1 MRRIAVFQF
10 RTLRDFCELSQK
22 LIKDNLQTFLQTE
35 FVQTHLISEDQL
47 LIQMGSFIADF
58 VDMTPKT
65 YFRILSFI
73 QNITAQNLFL
83 TGASITSLLPLFYH
97 DSRLQSK
104 KLPYPGINY
113 TYADNSSCT
122 CSSSTANT
130 CMGLS
135 TLNNDIVIGFK
146 TGCYMV
152 SALLNSTL
160 EVFHNQTF
168 INILTNSS
176 NDFHKLNSSSSHD
189 TVETIMKQ
197 MFITHWSNET
207 SFKRYFN
214 ECAPNS
220 CQYTITKSY
229 EFVFIITILISLFGG
244 ISSTLRILIPLIITK
259 VWPFLRK
266 LISKRRNHRIQLSQT
281 ETKKTKYSMNDRRKQ
296 FFQFLKEKLI
306 KLNLFQ
312 SAPPSTNETILLQQR
327 YTTRLYLI
335 MFFLLLIILFLFN
348 SIKPQIIQVIKKSP
362 TPDDFRHLEKDYSR
376 TLRCPCS
383 QITTEYKY
391 LIEIKLT
398 YYEICTSKFVSSDW
412 INVEYNEGKIFL
424 DDIRY
429 QSKFYFQLLSTL
441 CQMSKQTIEERL
453 ESFYRTQFLSHELV
467 HSQSFQF
474 QFQSI
479 FNQFKKITLES
490 FQHLLLSIKVNFQ
503 INQFN
508 TQLNSEFVYDETH
521 ERINGIG
528 IIFQTRWWSA
538 SSECPSS
545 NYTSYGKCLCESKYL
560 NADCSMNTVLRLNET
575 NEIIIRGMS
584 IGWFP
589 YESILISTFECF
601 YNETC
606 FSKISS
612 QINSTNHFSILNSSI
627 DENSTIEYLANQ
639 LFIQSWSNKSLFAE
653 YFNQCHP
660 LTCEYQYE
668 TRFNF
673 IFIFTIFLGL
683 VGGLNIFF
691 RLLSPLIIKSIYKLY
706 HYIHQCKRNTQEQ
719 LTFVSHFRI
728 FFKFITK
735 TLIEINLFSPIP
747 PSNHSK
753 IIQRNRRTTRI
764 YLIFLLTTFLILI
777 FYITLKKET
786 ITIDVN
792 NPTILQYKQLFN
804 QYSHR
809 LQCPCTHIT
818 IKRKMFITQ
827 FEPHYHEICSS
838 IYTSSQFIEKIYHP
852 FGTNGLMNDLRVS
865 VVRNFGI
872 ISLLCELSKNM
883 LNISLLS
890 FDEIDFVTSNVIPYD
905 VFDIRIK
912 TILDEFKR
920 KISREFI
927 EIFQLIQIL
936 NHGNQ
941 LATIEKSNWKFILKY
956 NLSHE
961 IVRNTHVI
969 PLLALPIQYNSS
981 NCSCGIQSN
990 CLSSQIFDHERIFP
1004 QLSKRNLGFQT
1015 GCENL
1020 NAIFQSNLNC
1030 FYDSACVD
1038 LLDIFFRT
1046 ENSPQ
1051 FTYSSSSISNTTIEQ
1066 LFSQLF
1072 VIDWIENKSFERY
1085 FDKCQPEICQ
1095 YSDYIQYNFLYII
1108 TFLIALFGGLTNG
1121 MHFLINCVSIII
1133 YKIIDYRKK
1142 KIEIVPNSV
1151 QSDMIEVIPESSITI
1166 DQLNENSIEDQ
1177 QNSKEILRD
1186 KILFISLTLLCV
1198 IAIIASITSLILTQN
1213 TKQQEQSI
1221 VTTPHTILNITTTTI
1236 RKSITQLTTSKICY
1250 KTFKYQDEIYLTERN
1265 PVALVMG
1272 DFNQDS
1278 YVDLAIANADSN
1290 SISILLGNGNATFQK
1305 QRTYSTGNRSNPQK
1319 LAVGDLN
1326 DDGLLDLVV
1335 VLNGTD
1341 EIVIFFGNTTND
1353 LFDLPAYNLTN
1364 RYPHKNVSAIEIY
1377 DWNLD
1382 GFNDLLIGHYL
1393 NTESFLK
1400 QFNLLLNFGDGR
1412 HFLEFGTVVTD
1423 HLHNRSDIIGVLMTN
1438 FSRTSITDNM
1448 VIQFSNGTISILFK
1462 PKFDSI
1468 WEAKYIFEEDHDIM
1482 GFATEMIKGKFNDDP
1497 MDDLAV
1503 ISTYSNKLQ
1512 ILYYMD
1518 EYQTHFT
1525 SHYFFKASYSTR
1537 WYPTS
1542 LTRLNFDDDK
1552 MNDIAILHC
1561 DRAITVFF
1569 SNEYGIIDRNYL
1581 SFEINV
1587 DSNDKT
1593 CPKLLK
1599 SVDLNQDDEDDLIFI
1614 DTEFNAVRVVLN
1626 SVCDD

>member
-35 FVQTHLISEDQL
+35 FVQIHLISEDQL

-83 TGASITSLLPLFYH
+83 TGASITSVLPLFYRERG
-97 DSRLQSK
+97 SKIK

-176 NDFHKLNSSSSHD
+176 NDFHKLNSSSSND
-189 TVETIMKQ
+189 TVGTLMKQ
-197 MFITHWSNET
+197 MFITHWLNQT
-207 SFKRYFN
+207 SFEQFFN
-214 ECAPNS
+214 ECKPNF

-229 EFVFIITILISLFGG
+229 EYLLIITILIGLFGG

-266 LISKRRNHRIQLSQT
+266 LLTRRRNHRIQLSQT

-296 FFQFLKEKLI
+296 FFQFLEEKLI
-306 KLNLFQ
+306 KLNLFE

-362 TPDDFRHLEKDYSR
+362 TSDDFRHLEKDYSR

-412 INVEYNEGKIFL
+412 INVEYNEEKIFL

-453 ESFYRTQFLSHELV
+453 QSFYRTQFLSHELV
-467 HSQSFQF
+467 HSQSFQL

-479 FNQFKKITLES
+479 FDQFKRLTSES
-490 FQHLLLSIKVNFQ
+490 FQRSLQLIRLNFQ

-508 TQLNSEFVYDETH
+508 TELNSDFIYDETH
-521 ERINGIG
+521 GRINSIG
-528 IIFQTRWWSA
+528 ILIQSRWWSTH
-538 SSECPSS
+538 ECSRW
-545 NYTSYGKCLCESKYL
+545 NHTNEHRCYCEPTYL
-560 NADCSMNTVLRLNET
+560 NASCSINTVLRLNET
-575 NEIIIRGMS
+575 NEIIIPGMF

-589 YESILISTFECF
+589 YESILNSTLECF

-606 FSKISS
+606 FSQISS
-612 QINSTNHFSILNSSI
+612 QINSTDHFSILNSSTN
-627 DENSTIEYLANQ
+627 ENNTIEYLANQ
-639 LFIQSWSNKSLFAE
+639 LFIQSWSNESSFE
-653 YFNQCHP
+653 SYFHQCHP
-660 LTCEYQYE
+660 LKCEYKYE
-668 TRFNF
+668 TRLNF
-673 IFIFTIFLGL
+673 IYIFTTFLGL
-683 VGGLNIFF
+683 VGGLNIVF
-691 RLLSPLIIKSIYKLY
+691 RLLSPLIIKLIYKLY
-706 HYIHQCKRNTQEQ
+706 HYIDQCKRNTQEQ
-719 LTFVSHFRI
+719 LTFVSHLRI
-728 FFKFITK
+728 FFKFITT

-747 PSNHSK
+747 PSNDPK
-753 IIQRNRRTTRI
+753 IIRRNRRTTRI
-764 YLIFLLTTFLILI
+764 YFILLLTTFLILI
-777 FYITLKKET
+777 FYITLEKET
-786 ITIDVN
+786 VTINVN
-792 NPTILQYKQLFN
+792 NPTVLQYKQLFN
-804 QYSHR
+804 QYSNT
-809 LQCPCTHIT
+809 LQCPCTHIA
-818 IKRKMFITQ
+818 IKHKMFITQ
-827 FEPHYHEICSS
+827 FEPHYHEVCSS
-838 IYTSSQFIEKIYHP
+838 IYTSSKLIEELY
-852 FGTNGLMNDLRVS
+852 FNSGFMTNVIRDLYRFVAK
-865 VVRNFGI
+865 NFGI
-872 ISLLCELSKNM
+872 ISVLCELSKNM
-883 LNISLLS
+883 LNISLLN
-890 FDEIDFVTSNVIPYD
+890 FEQTDFVTSDVISYD
-905 VFDIRIK
+905 EFNIRIE
-912 TILDEFKR
+912 TILGEFER
-920 KISREFI
+920 TISSQFT
-927 EIFQLIQIL
+927 EIFQLIQIV

-941 LATIEKSNWKFILKY
+941 LATINEINWKFILKY
-956 NLSHE
+956 NLSYE
-961 IVRNTHVI
+961 IVRTTHVI

-990 CLSSQIFDHERIFP
+990 CLRPESFLYEKKFL
-1004 QLSKRNLGFQT
+1004 QLSKLNLGFHV
-1015 GCENL
+1015 GCENF
-1020 NAIFQSNLNC
+1020 NAILQSNLNC
-1030 FYDSACVD
+1030 FYDSACATFLEIV
-1038 LLDIFFRT
+1038 LKTGI
-1046 ENSPQ
+1046 SPQ
-1051 FTYSSSSISNTTIEQ
+1051 LTYSSSSIPNKTIEQ
-1066 LFSQLF
+1066 LFSKLF
-1072 VIDWIENKSFERY
+1072 VIEWIEHKSFEIY
-1085 FDKCQPEICQ
+1085 FDECQPEICR
-1095 YSDYIQYNFLYII
+1095 YSDYVRYNFLYII
-1108 TFLIALFGGLTNG
+1108 IFLIALFGGLTNG
-1121 MHFLINCVSIII
+1121 MHLIINCLSIIV

-1166 DQLNENSIEDQ
+1166 DQSNENSIEDQ
-1177 QNSKEILRD
+1177 RSSKEIRRD
-1186 KILFISLTLLCV
+1186 KILLICLTLLCIIV
-1198 IAIIASITSLILTQN
+1198 IIASIISLFLTQ
-1213 TKQQEQSI
+1213 TRKQEEQSL
-1221 VTTPHTILNITTTTI
+1221 VTTPHTIVNTTTTTK
-1236 RKSITQLTTSKICY
+1236 RITQSTTSKICY
-1250 KTFKYQDEIYLTERN
+1250 KTFKYQDEIYLTEHN

-1272 DFNQDS
+1272 DFNQDL
-1278 YVDLAIANADSN
+1278 YVDLAVANADSN
-1290 SISILLGNGNATFQK
+1290 SISILLGNENASFQK

-1319 LAVGDLN
+1319 LAV
-1326 DDGLLDLVV
+1326 VV
-1335 VLNGTD
+1335 ALNGTD

-1382 GFNDLLIGHYL
+1382 GFNDLLISHYF
-1393 NTESFLK
+1393 NTKSFSK
-1400 QFNLLLNFGDGR
+1400 QFNLLLNFGNGR
-1412 HFLEFGTVVTD
+1412 DFVEFGTVVTD
-1423 HLHNRSDIIGVLMTN
+1423 KLKNRSDILGVLLTH
-1438 FSRTSITDNM
+1438 FDRTSLTDDM
-1448 VIQFSNGTISILFK
+1448 VLQMSNREIIILSEPDFDGIWKAMYKYKEEHYTMQFV
-1462 PKFDSI
+1462 
-1468 WEAKYIFEEDHDIM
+1468 
-1482 GFATEMIKGKFNDDP
+1482 TEMIKGKFNYDP

-1503 ISTYSNKLQ
+1503 ISTYSNKLE
-1512 ILYYMD
+1512 ILYYVEGM
-1518 EYQTHFT
+1518 ESLAE
-1525 SHYFFKASYSTR
+1525 SHYFFQPSYLTR

-1542 LTRLNFDDDK
+1542 FTRLNFNDDGMD
-1552 MNDIAILHC
+1552 DIAILHC
-1561 DRAITVFF
+1561 DRAITVFL
-1569 SNEYGIIDRNYL
+1569 STEYGIHDRNYL

-1587 DSNDKT
+1587 DSNNRT